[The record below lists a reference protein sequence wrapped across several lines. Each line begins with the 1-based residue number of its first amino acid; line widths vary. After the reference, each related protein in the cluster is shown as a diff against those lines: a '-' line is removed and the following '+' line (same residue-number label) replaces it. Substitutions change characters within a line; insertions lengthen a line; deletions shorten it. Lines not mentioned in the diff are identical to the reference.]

1 MRPGAARAAG
11 SDVIPLLSTAAMRE
25 ADARATATRGTD
37 ALVRAAGTAVGHE
50 ARRMLG
56 RCYGTRV
63 AVVAGP
69 GLNGGDGRVAAGW
82 LRARGARVDV
92 IEARDAPASLAGYD
106 LVIDAAFGLGCS
118 RPYVA
123 PSLSPATRVLAVDL
137 PSGVDAD
144 TGALLGSPPRAD
156 VTLALGA
163 VKFAHVTGPAA
174 RLIGELRYAS
184 LGIVGPHDDLV
195 TDGVIEDAD
204 LDGVV
209 RVARDDHKWRHALQV
224 YAGSALM
231 PGAGA
236 LVVLGALAGGASM
249 VRVAS
254 RDGIAGDV
262 ALEAVRV
269 SAGPVDPRCRAVVA
283 GPGLGEGAASW
294 LGPWL
299 EGAPS
304 PVVLDADAL
313 VGDLVGRARAAAHP
327 WIVTPHD
334 GEYARLAGASAGDD
348 RVGAARALARDSG
361 CVVLLKGPIT
371 VVADPDGR
379 VRVVRAGTAA
389 LATAG
394 SGDVLS
400 GLIGATLARGH
411 DALSAASLSAHLH
424 GRAGARLP
432 VYGAASGLGP
442 AITAVLEDRGVTGAP
457 RAAPGRRR

>member
-1 MRPGAARAAG
+1 M
-11 SDVIPLLSTAAMRE
+11 IPLLSAAAMRE
-25 ADARATATRGTD
+25 ADARATAARGTD

-56 RCYGTRV
+56 RCYGARV
-63 AVVAGP
+63 AVVVGP
-69 GLNGGDGRVAAGW
+69 GLNGGDGRVAGAW

-92 IEARDAPASLAGYD
+92 IEARDAPTSLVGYD

-118 RPYVA
+118 RPYTA

-174 RLIGELRYAS
+174 HLVGELRYAS
-184 LGIVGPHDDLV
+184 LGIVVPHDDLV
-195 TDGVIEDAD
+195 TDGVMDDAD
-204 LDGVV
+204 LVDVV
-209 RVARDDHKWRHALQV
+209 RTAPDDHKWRHALQV
-224 YAGSALM
+224 YAGSAMM

-249 VRVAS
+249 VRVAA
-254 RDGIAGDV
+254 RDAAAGDV
-262 ALEAVRV
+262 AREAVRV
-269 SAGPVDPRCRAVVA
+269 DAGPVDPRCRAVVA
-283 GPGLGEGAASW
+283 GPGVGAGAASW

-299 EGAPS
+299 EAAPA

-313 VGDLVGRARAAAHP
+313 DGDLVARARVAAHP
-327 WIVTPHD
+327 WILTPHD
-334 GEYARLAGASAGDD
+334 GEYARLHGTPAGDD
-348 RVGAARALARDSG
+348 RVSAARALARTSG
-361 CVVLLKGPIT
+361 CVVLLKGPTT

-379 VRVVRAGTAA
+379 VRVARAGTAA

-400 GLIGATLARGH
+400 GLIGASLARGH
-411 DALSAASLSAHLH
+411 DPLSAAALSAHLH
-424 GRAGARLP
+424 GRAGARLAL
-432 VYGAASGLGP
+432 YAGASRLGP
-442 AITAVLEDRGVTGAP
+442 AITAVLEEAVAS
-457 RAAPGRRR
+457 RR

>member
-1 MRPGAARAAG
+1 
-11 SDVIPLLSTAAMRE
+11 MRE

-37 ALVRAAGTAVGHE
+37 ALVRAAGTAVGRE

-56 RCYGTRV
+56 RCYGARV

-82 LRARGARVDV
+82 LRGRGAHVDV
-92 IEARDAPASLAGYD
+92 IEARDAPMALTGYD

-123 PSLSPATRVLAVDL
+123 PLLSPATRVLAVDL

-174 RLIGELRYAS
+174 HLVGELRYAS
-184 LGIVGPHDDLV
+184 LGIVDPADDLV
-195 TDGVIEDAD
+195 TDGVVDDDD

-209 RVARDDHKWRHALQV
+209 RVAFDDHKWRHALQV
-224 YAGSALM
+224 FAGSTMM

-236 LVVLGALAGGASM
+236 LVVGGALAGGASM
-249 VRVAS
+249 VRVAA
-254 RDGIAGDV
+254 RDEASGAV
-262 ALEAVRV
+262 APEAVRV
-269 SAGPVDPRCRAVVA
+269 AAGPVDPRCRAVVA
-283 GPGLGEGAASW
+283 GPGLGAGVDSW
-294 LGPWL
+294 LGSWL
-299 EGAPS
+299 EAAPC

-313 VGDLVGRARAAAHP
+313 VADLVARRSRAAHP

-334 GEYARLAGASAGDD
+334 GEYLRLWGRPVGDD
-348 RVGAARALARDSG
+348 RVGAARDAARASG
-361 CVVLLKGPIT
+361 CVVLVKGPLT
-371 VVADPDGR
+371 VVADPRGR

-400 GLIGATLARGH
+400 GLIGASLARGH
-411 DALSAASLSAHLH
+411 DPLAAAALSAHLH

-432 VYGAASGLGP
+432 VYAGASRLGA
-442 AITAVLEDRGVTGAP
+442 AITAVLEEHRGP
-457 RAAPGRRR
+457 LERR